1 MSLKMVPHISQRCA
15 FWGDIPALG
24 VLSSD
29 NTLAEMHC
37 SEDAALSS
45 TPHQQPPIQKAELR
59 REDLWEMAT
68 LGSRTEEGLSSF
80 LKRPYLDFWS
90 LAATEHLGW

>member
-45 TPHQQPPIQKAELR
+45 TPHQQP
-59 REDLWEMAT
+59 
-68 LGSRTEEGLSSF
+68 EE
-80 LKRPYLDFWS
+80 KKHW
-90 LAATEHLGW
+90 